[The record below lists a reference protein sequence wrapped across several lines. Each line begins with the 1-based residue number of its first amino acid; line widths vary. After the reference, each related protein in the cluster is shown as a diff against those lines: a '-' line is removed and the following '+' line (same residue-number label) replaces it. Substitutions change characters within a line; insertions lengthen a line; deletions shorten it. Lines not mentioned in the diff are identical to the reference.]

1 MTSNN
6 EKLNHI
12 HWNVETKVKE
22 GCYEKLNLIIDK
34 MEEYVKNN
42 EPDTLGYSFYFNSD
56 KDKLFIHEYYTNNKA
71 ALKHMD
77 GFNQFAEDFFG
88 ALDIIKVDM
97 FGPCNETMKSIFD
110 NFNTIYWSN
119 R

>member
-1 MTSNN
+1 M
-6 EKLNHI
+6 
-12 HWNVETKVKE
+12 
-22 GCYEKLNLIIDK
+22 
-34 MEEYVKNN
+34 
-42 EPDTLGYSFYFNSD
+42 
-56 KDKLFIHEYYTNNKA
+56 
-71 ALKHMD
+71 MD

-110 NFNTIYWSN
+110 NFNTSYWSN

>member
-1 MTSNN
+1 MRINTYLENTNMYISRKNMTSNN

-22 GCYEKLNLIIDK
+22 GYYEKLNLIIDK

-56 KDKLFIHEYYTNNKA
+56 KDKLFIHEYYTN
-71 ALKHMD
+71 
-77 GFNQFAEDFFG
+77 
-88 ALDIIKVDM
+88 
-97 FGPCNETMKSIFD
+97 
-110 NFNTIYWSN
+110 Y
-119 R
+119 